1 MDTPVL
7 ISHKTAW
14 LVHHAPQGRVQAVAQ
29 HDYQIGARGLSTQQ
43 RIARIRQA
51 LTDCGIP
58 PDMFKTIDISVVFAF
73 ERIRT
78 NGVTCHVLGQ
88 SLPYGHIDELTPGI
102 FITDE
107 AFTFV
112 LAAEWMDRIEY
123 LEYGYEVCGDYRMGL
138 NPSDPYT
145 EQPAT
150 TSKDEIVELLDQ
162 HPGKPG
168 ATRARLALRHVYDHS
183 VSPMEAASAIALSL
197 PTSEGGVGIRGIELN
212 RPLEIPQRLW
222 HCTKAR
228 TLKIDALITYKR
240 RELGIEYK
248 GGFHDET
255 GRKGADAEREAV
267 LAQMGYHTHLSA
279 ICQSTRFSPCH
290 EQYPRSTRYAPLH
303 GCRVSAKAKRT
314 AKGTYP
320 QLEGHEGHRDALRV
334 TSPARRAPKH
344 VHHPPKTTFFDIFG
358 GWYTCLEPMTA
369 PNPYRLPSNRITTPA
384 NHVLCT
390 GIV

>member
-14 LVHHAPQGRVQAVAQ
+14 LVHHAPRNLVQAVAQ
-29 HDYQIGARGLSTQQ
+29 RDYQIGVRGLSTQQ

-58 PDMFKTIDISVVFAF
+58 STMLKTIDISVVFAF

-88 SLPYGHIDELTPGI
+88 NLPYDHIDELTPGI

-112 LAAEWMDRIEY
+112 LAAEWMDRIGY

-150 TSKDEIVELLDQ
+150 TSKDEIVELLDR

-168 ATRARLALRHVYDHS
+168 ATRARLALRHIYDHS
-183 VSPMEAASAIALSL
+183 ASPMETASSIALSL

-212 RPLEIPQRLW
+212 KPLEIPQRLW

-228 TLKIDALITYKR
+228 SLKIDALVTYQR

-255 GRKGADAEREAV
+255 ERKGADAEREAV
-267 LAQMGYHTHLSA
+267 LVQMGYRIVTLASA
-279 ICQSTRFSPCH
+279 QFASQLAFHRAMNSIR
-290 EQYPRSTRYAPLH
+290 EALGMPRCTDAEYQRKQNELRKALI
-303 GCRVSAKAKRT
+303 RNWKSAQGEDT
-314 AKGTYP
+314 
-320 QLEGHEGHRDALRV
+320 
-334 TSPARRAPKH
+334 
-344 VHHPPKTTFFDIFG
+344 
-358 GWYTCLEPMTA
+358 
-369 PNPYRLPSNRITTPA
+369 PSE
-384 NHVLCT
+384 
-390 GIV
+390 

>member
-14 LVHHAPQGRVQAVAQ
+14 LVHHAPRNLVQAVAQ
-29 HDYQIGARGLSTQQ
+29 RDYQIGVRGLSTQQ

-58 PDMFKTIDISVVFAF
+58 STMLKTIDISVVFAF

-88 SLPYGHIDELTPGI
+88 NLPYDHIDELTPGI

-150 TSKDEIVELLDQ
+150 TSKDEIVELLDR
-162 HPGKPG
+162 
-168 ATRARLALRHVYDHS
+168 TLANPAPHAPDSRSDTSTTTQPRPWRPHRP
-183 VSPMEAASAIALSL
+183 SPSRSQQAKAALA
-197 PTSEGGVGIRGIELN
+197 IRGIELN
-212 RPLEIPQRLW
+212 KPLEIPQRLW

-228 TLKIDALITYKR
+228 SLKNR
-240 RELGIEYK
+240 RSCYLSAQRTRHRYK

-255 GRKGADAEREAV
+255 ERK
-267 LAQMGYHTHLSA
+267 AQMRNERPYSSKWDIESL
-279 ICQSTRFSPCH
+279 RSPRH
-290 EQYPRSTRYAPLH
+290 SSQVNLPFIAP
-303 GCRVSAKAKRT
+303 
-314 AKGTYP
+314 
-320 QLEGHEGHRDALRV
+320 
-334 TSPARRAPKH
+334 
-344 VHHPPKTTFFDIFG
+344 
-358 GWYTCLEPMTA
+358 
-369 PNPYRLPSNRITTPA
+369 
-384 NHVLCT
+384 
-390 GIV
+390 

>member
-168 ATRARLALRHVYDHS
+168 ATRATRAQTCLRPLGLAYGGCIGNRTFTSNKRRRRWHSRHRAQPTARDPSTSLALHQ
-183 VSPMEAASAIALSL
+183 SPN
-197 PTSEGGVGIRGIELN
+197 TQN
-212 RPLEIPQRLW
+212 RCPHYL
-222 HCTKAR
+222 
-228 TLKIDALITYKR
+228 
-240 RELGIEYK
+240 
-248 GGFHDET
+248 
-255 GRKGADAEREAV
+255 
-267 LAQMGYHTHLSA
+267 
-279 ICQSTRFSPCH
+279 
-290 EQYPRSTRYAPLH
+290 
-303 GCRVSAKAKRT
+303 
-314 AKGTYP
+314 
-320 QLEGHEGHRDALRV
+320 
-334 TSPARRAPKH
+334 
-344 VHHPPKTTFFDIFG
+344 
-358 GWYTCLEPMTA
+358 
-369 PNPYRLPSNRITTPA
+369 
-384 NHVLCT
+384 
-390 GIV
+390 